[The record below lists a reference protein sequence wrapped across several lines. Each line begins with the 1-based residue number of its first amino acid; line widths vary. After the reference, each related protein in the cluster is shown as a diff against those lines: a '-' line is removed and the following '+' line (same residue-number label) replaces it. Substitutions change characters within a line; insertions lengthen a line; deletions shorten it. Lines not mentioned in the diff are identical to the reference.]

1 MVSGPVV
8 SALCT
13 RFSCRSTVI
22 AGGILTLVSQVLSG
36 FSEGLGFLYFSFGF
50 LGGKL
55 STDNP
60 SYLIHLLI

>member
-1 MVSGPVV
+1 MISGPVV

-22 AGGILTLVSQVLSG
+22 VGGILTLVSQVLSG

-55 STDNP
+55 
-60 SYLIHLLI
+60 